1 MKLIK
6 RFFGHLKTVT
16 RHRHLVLCGCIRAG
30 IPVQGLLHDLS
41 KFSPTEFFPG
51 VRFYDGHHSPT
62 EDERRLNGYSKA
74 WMHHKGRNRH
84 HWEYW
89 TDFSTEQGRY
99 LSVPM
104 PRKYIAEMICDRI
117 AASKVYKG
125 DEYNDACPVEYLLR
139 GRMRNSMHAQTLDE
153 LVYFLTM
160 LRDEGDTKMF
170 SALRKWVRE
179 KN

>member
-74 WMHHKGRNRH
+74 WMHHGFQH
-84 HWEYW
+84 GAG
-89 TDFSTEQGRY
+89 T
-99 LSVPM
+99 LSVG
-104 PRKYIAEMICDRI
+104 AD
-117 AASKVYKG
+117 AQKVH
-125 DEYNDACPVEYLLR
+125 C
-139 GRMRNSMHAQTLDE
+139 
-153 LVYFLTM
+153 
-160 LRDEGDTKMF
+160 RDD
-170 SALRKWVRE
+170 L
-179 KN
+179 